1 MSVRYLSAA
10 LCAATLLFAAAP
22 QALATQPRIDSMG
35 GGVKSITIE
44 DEVNIF
50 DFPSLL
56 VRYGNMTYLDNLHV
70 GQPFP
75 NGRFG
80 FHFNLGDDT
89 VLAVVGSSTKSS
101 TRATNNTGAA
111 GDTGFTPTGNPIT
124 GGQSLGIGAEASE
137 APEANGG
144 SQGAIGSV
152 EHRYGILFATVLG
165 SSTRFGVMLNILA
178 DNDDIEQPDG
188 AKVDQGGF
196 LFDLAVGLGL
206 DLEGSELELSAGLAL
221 GFADDFRDAVSA
233 STGQNTDLLEHNSVS
248 HFGLRVAG
256 RWTFDFFNQSK
267 IVAYT
272 TFLLGS
278 QSVEQQNVAPGTFVP
293 SGSYSGINW
302 ALGADWR
309 LEPFKGVI
317 VSPGIGIR
325 IAQLTLEGST
335 QTNRDADQLIQLPF
349 YGVGVDLEVAD
360 WIDVRFGASQSV
372 NVMRDSDTNVVAQ
385 GVTTQHDTT
394 DVATNF
400 ALGVGLHIPV
410 SESTLTVD
418 LNVNPD
424 ILINGP
430 YLLTGSTTDQF
441 GLNAAVKYAW

>member
-1 MSVRYLSAA
+1 MSVRITTAALSAA
-10 LCAATLLFAAAP
+10 MLLSAAP
-22 QALATQPRIDSMG
+22 QALATQPRIDAMG

-56 VRYGNMTYLDNLHV
+56 VRYGNTTYLDNLHV
-70 GQPFP
+70 GAPFP

-89 VLAVVGSSTKSS
+89 VLAIVGSSTKSA
-101 TRATNNTGAA
+101 TRAPNNTGGA
-111 GDTGFTPTGNPIT
+111 GDTAFTPTGNPIT
-124 GGQSLGIGAEASE
+124 GGESLGIGAEASE
-137 APEANGG
+137 APEAQGG

-178 DNDDIEQPDG
+178 DNDDIEQPNG

-196 LFDLAVGLGL
+196 LFDLGVGLGL

-221 GFADDFRDAVSA
+221 GFADDFADGVSA
-233 STGQNTDLLEHNSVS
+233 STGQQAELIERNAVS
-248 HFGLRVAG
+248 HFGFRLMG

-278 QSVEQQNVAPGTFVP
+278 QSVEFKNVAPGSFVP
-293 SGSYSGINW
+293 SGSYSGINF
-302 ALGADWR
+302 AIGADWR

-317 VSPGIGIR
+317 VSPGLGFR
-325 IAQLTLEGST
+325 IAQMTLEGST

-349 YGVGVDLEVAD
+349 YGVGVDLQIAD
-360 WIDVRFGASQSV
+360 WIAVRFGASQSV

-394 DVATNF
+394 DVVTSF
-400 ALGVGLHIPV
+400 ALGLGLHIPV
-410 SESTLTVD
+410 SESTLTID

-430 YLLTGSTTDQF
+430 YLLTGTTTGQF